1 LKPEVAD
8 RGPILIL
15 SAFAPELVPVRRLL
29 KRAAIPS
36 ARVTCV
42 AAGIGVVDAA
52 AGAARAIAAC
62 APRFVLF
69 IGTAGSYGAV
79 PPIGGVAIARH
90 VLLAS
95 SAVARGD
102 GYLPGPLV
110 TRVTTDARWR
120 WGLVAAGGGGGATA
134 TVVVGDVATPLAI
147 TKAAA
152 LARRLAR
159 ATGAAVENLEAFG
172 VARAAHRAGVPF
184 GAVLG
189 ISNRVGPRA
198 HEEWVRHQDRATRA
212 ASEVAG
218 ALLLSVPAR

>member
-1 LKPEVAD
+1 M
-8 RGPILIL
+8 
-15 SAFAPELVPVRRLL
+15 
-29 KRAAIPS
+29 
-36 ARVTCV
+36 
-42 AAGIGVVDAA
+42 
-52 AGAARAIAAC
+52 AGAPSDASVR
-62 APRFVLF
+62 
-69 IGTAGSYGAV
+69 
-79 PPIGGVAIARH
+79 
-90 VLLAS
+90 VLLAHQPR
-95 SAVARGD
+95 SAMAAAAAVTERINIGCRVFCVD
-102 GYLPGPLV
+102 YHLPGPLA

>member
-1 LKPEVAD
+1 
-8 RGPILIL
+8 L
-15 SAFAPELVPVRRLL
+15 SAFAPELVPLRQLL

-52 AGAARAIAAC
+52 VGAARAIAAC

-69 IGTAGSYGAV
+69 IGTAGSYGAA

-90 VLLAS
+90 ILLAS
-95 SAVARGD
+95 TAVVRGD
-102 GYLPGPLV
+102 GYLPGPLI

-120 WGLVAAGGGGGATA
+120 RDLVAAGGGVTDA
-134 TVVVGDVATPLAI
+134 TVVVADVATPLAI

-152 LARRLAR
+152 LTRRLAR

-172 VARAAHRAGVPF
+172 VGRAALRAGVPF

-198 HEEWVRHQDRATRA
+198 HDEWVRHQARATRA

-218 ALLLSVPAR
+218 ALLLSVRAR

>member
-1 LKPEVAD
+1 M
-8 RGPILIL
+8 
-15 SAFAPELVPVRRLL
+15 
-29 KRAAIPS
+29 
-36 ARVTCV
+36 
-42 AAGIGVVDAA
+42 
-52 AGAARAIAAC
+52 
-62 APRFVLF
+62 LF

-120 WGLVAAGGGGGATA
+120 RSLVAAGGGGAAGATA

-189 ISNRVGPRA
+189 VSNRVGPRA
-198 HEEWVRHQDRATRA
+198 HEEWVRHQARATRA
-212 ASEVAG
+212 ASDVAG
-218 ALLLSVPAR
+218 ALLASLF